1 GGDELLIGGIERRG
15 DVVEIARDRGGTR
28 LAGAFGTRR
37 RAGADHARHVGPPG
51 VEGNLRRAARCAGS
65 GTEDTMGVY
74 DYPLLIKN
82 LLLGSTRQPT
92 RNRIQYRDNP
102 GYDYATFGQ
111 RVARLGGALGKLG
124 VKRGDTV
131 AVMDWDTPRFLECF
145 FAIPMIGAVLQTV
158 NVRLS

>member
-1 GGDELLIGGIERRG
+1 YRDEPGDDVRTAGATVALIAEAADAELGDARNQVIWECRTIPIVIDDGLDALARERSHGGDELLIGGIERRG

-102 GYDYATFGQ
+102 GY
-111 RVARLGGALGKLG
+111 
-124 VKRGDTV
+124 
-131 AVMDWDTPRFLECF
+131 
-145 FAIPMIGAVLQTV
+145 
-158 NVRLS
+158 